1 MSPRSRHLP
10 RRSCLSV
17 PAASDKMIAKAATL
31 PADMIFLDLEDS
43 VAFTEKRAARERAV
57 AALRDI
63 DWGNKVVGV
72 RVNAWDSPF
81 TVDDLVA
88 VVAPTSAR
96 LDIVMVP
103 KVQSPAEVEAIALML
118 NQLEQSSGLAA
129 PHVGIE
135 VQIESARGLVDV
147 ERICAASPRLEA
159 VHFGPGDMA
168 ASLEMPVISGGGAI
182 EDYPGDQFHYVFTRI
197 LVAARA
203 NGLQALDGPYF
214 RIKDL
219 DGLRSYAQR
228 ARVLGFDGKWALH
241 PDQLPVIN
249 DLFSPT
255 TEQFERACSLLDA
268 YERATADERRGAVW
282 FEGEMIDEASR
293 KMAAKFVARGERA
306 GYVRT
311 GATRAH

>member
-1 MSPRSRHLP
+1 MSSRSRHLP

-17 PAASDKMIAKAATL
+17 PASSDKMIAKAATL
-31 PADMIFLDLEDS
+31 PADMVFLDLEDS
-43 VAFTEKRAARERAV
+43 VAPVEKPVARDRAV

-63 DWGNKVVGV
+63 DWGEKVVGV

-88 VVAPTSAR
+88 VVTTTSAR

-103 KVQSPAEVEAIALML
+103 KVQSPGEVEAVALML
-118 NQLEQSSGLAA
+118 NQLEQSAGLD
-129 PHVGIE
+129 PRHVGIE
-135 VQIESARGLVDV
+135 IQIESARGLVDV

-168 ASLEMPVISGGGAI
+168 ASLEMPVISGGGPVA
-182 EDYPGDQFHYVFTRI
+182 EYPGDQFHYVFTRI

-203 NGLQALDGPYF
+203 NGLQVLDGPYF

-219 DGLRSYAQR
+219 DGLRDYSQR

-241 PDQLPVIN
+241 PDQLALIN
-249 DLFSPT
+249 ELFSPT
-255 TEQFERACSLLDA
+255 PEQFERACALLDA
-268 YERATADERRGAVW
+268 YERATDDDRRGAVW
-282 FEGEMIDEASR
+282 FDSEMIDEASR
-293 KMAAKFVARGERA
+293 KMAAKFVARGQRA
-306 GYVRT
+306 GFVRS
-311 GATRAH
+311 GAARAD

>member
-1 MSPRSRHLP
+1 MSSRSRNLP

-17 PAASDKMIAKAATL
+17 PAASDKMISKAATL

-57 AALRDI
+57 AALRDV
-63 DWGNKVVGV
+63 DWGDKVVGV

-88 VVAPTSAR
+88 IVAATSGR

-103 KVQSPAEVEAIALML
+103 KVQSPGEVEAIDLML
-118 NQLEQSSGLAA
+118 NQLERSAGLE
-129 PHVGIE
+129 PQQVGIE
-135 VQIESARGLVDV
+135 VQIESARGLLHV
-147 ERICAASPRLEA
+147 ERICAASARLEA

-168 ASLEMPVISGGGAI
+168 ASLEMPVISGGGAVD
-182 EDYPGDQFHYVFTRI
+182 EYPGDQFHYVFTHL

-203 NGLQALDGPYF
+203 NGLQVLDGPYF

-219 DGLRSYAQR
+219 DGLRAYSQR
-228 ARVLGFDGKWALH
+228 SRSLGYDGKWALH
-241 PDQLPVIN
+241 PDQVPVIN
-249 DLFSPT
+249 ELFSPT
-255 TEQFERACSLLDA
+255 PEQFERACALLDA
-268 YERATADERRGAVW
+268 YERATSDERRGAVW

-306 GYVRT
+306 GFGRAG
-311 GATRAH
+311 GAHAD

>member
-31 PADMIFLDLEDS
+31 AADMIFLDLEDS
-43 VAFTEKRAARERAV
+43 VVPAEKPAARVRAA
-57 AALRDI
+57 AALRDV
-63 DWGNKVVGV
+63 DWHDKVVGV

-88 VVAPTSAR
+88 VVTGSNAR

-103 KVQSPAEVEAIALML
+103 KVQSPGEVEAIGLML
-118 NQLEQSSGLAA
+118 NQLEQSAGLA
-129 PHVGIE
+129 PGQIGVEI
-135 VQIESARGLVDV
+135 QIESARGLVDV

-168 ASLEMPVISGGGAI
+168 ASLEMPVISGGGPA
-182 EDYPGDQFHYVFTRI
+182 DGYPGDQFHYVFTRI

-219 DGLRSYAQR
+219 DGLRDYSQR

-249 DLFSPT
+249 ELFSPT
-255 TEQFERACSLLDA
+255 TEQFERACALLDA
-268 YERATADERRGAVW
+268 YERATADDGRGAVW

-306 GYVRT
+306 GFVRS
-311 GATRAH
+311 GARGD

>member
-1 MSPRSRHLP
+1 
-10 RRSCLSV
+10 V

-43 VAFTEKRAARERAV
+43 VAPTEKRSARERAV
-57 AALRDI
+57 TALRDI
-63 DWGNKVVGV
+63 DWGEKVVGV

-81 TVDDLVA
+81 TVDDLIA
-88 VVAPTSAR
+88 IVVATSSR
-96 LDIVMVP
+96 LDIVLLP
-103 KVQSPAEVEAIALML
+103 KVQSPDEVQAVALML
-118 NQLEQSSGLAA
+118 NQLEQSAALA
-129 PHVGIE
+129 PGHVGLE

-168 ASLEMPVISGGGAI
+168 ASLEMPVISGGAAVD
-182 EDYPGDQFHYVFTRI
+182 EYPGDQFHYVFTRI

-219 DGLRSYAQR
+219 DGLRAYAPR

-249 DLFSPT
+249 ELFSPT
-255 TEQFERACSLLDA
+255 PEQFERACALLDA
-268 YERATADERRGAVW
+268 YERATADQRRGAVW
-282 FEGEMIDEASR
+282 FDGEMIDEASR

-306 GYVRT
+306 GFVRA
-311 GATRAH
+311 ATARAN